1 MINDTKKY
9 ENMDDYMFD
18 NETSFYDGIFESHDK
33 MREFQEMWENF
44 FSLENLENK
53 EKEYKKC
60 ENTLRILNSIDYQFD
75 GTYNM
80 YTGLLT
86 YAEQVKNAFFE
97 EATRNGEISKFKET
111 YIVEGYGTEYTNPY
125 HKILSCL
132 TLNREKTDIDEGLGK
147 IKIQKKTFIDI
158 FGFDKKDFDPE
169 RLCKNKNP
177 VILYIYKFLIFDL
190 TPAVY
195 EFFCEELLNDPDPN
209 VKKNLKYI
217 VEYCIKINSPKKLIQ
232 FMEAY
237 AFKNFKDEIFKER
250 FTNTKPVT
258 QMYCYFVKKTDLFY
272 REFTFTPIIRNVVPF
287 HLTTGKYK
295 EADIWDLEFDLD
307 YDEELLKRSI
317 KIYKDSENDF
327 KPNTDGVIDESK
339 IPKYQGADEIIKQN
353 FYKDVRD
360 TIKQYT
366 SDSVTRKNRVV
377 VINQNEIVY
386 DLLDT
391 YIECLNMRKRGDE
404 CTTYTRPVLHSL
416 VDFFI
421 HLNTKQDGTH
431 EDENVHIELLKLRE
445 ENERDPN
452 PNTYHRIIQILGL
465 DLNDDLNT
473 GVHIILQK
481 FYLIGFPMMLAK
493 SYLGSFLTPKT
504 KDNYGFMYPFLL
516 ISKGDIIDVLNRQ
529 ESCFFDEYNYNIIQ
543 EFIKA
548 TLKSYDV
555 DEEDITF
562 YIDTITPVKGKFQYI
577 TYNYILNISKNVI
590 VTIHFFD
597 IKFGQFLFELSD
609 ILLGTLVNVSISKN
623 IDDLEN
629 VKYMS
634 KCLIAWNP
642 LLEEEKEK
650 IKNSET
656 VEDSEVLTELDG
668 NSGHLF
674 YDVLLE
680 EMHGSF
686 TDESI
691 QHYEL
696 MKQKNKDMYDGKI
709 EVRDTRYLEQL
720 ELLKTLPDR
729 GSETLE
735 EIDLS

>member
-1 MINDTKKY
+1 MNEIAKKY

-18 NETSFYDGIFESHDK
+18 NKTSFYDGIFDSHEK

-60 ENTLRILNSIDYQFD
+60 ENTLRILNSVDYQFNE
-75 GTYNM
+75 TYDM
-80 YTGLLT
+80 YVRLLT
-86 YAEQVKNAFFE
+86 YAEHIKNTFFE
-97 EATRNGEISKFKET
+97 QAKINGEIDTFKET
-111 YIVEGYGTEYTNPY
+111 YIGEEYTNPY

-132 TLNREKTDIDEGLGK
+132 TLNREKTDIEEGVGK
-147 IKIQKKTFIDI
+147 LRIKTKTFIDI

-169 RLCKNKNP
+169 KLCKNKNP

-195 EFFCEELLNDPDPN
+195 EFFCEELLNYRDPY
-209 VKKNLKYI
+209 VKNNLKYI
-217 VEYCIKINSPKKLIQ
+217 VEYCIKIHSPKKLIQ
-232 FMEAY
+232 FMEAFS
-237 AFKNFKDEIFKER
+237 FKNFKDEIFKDK
-250 FTNTKPVT
+250 FTNPKPVT
-258 QMYCYFVKKTDLFY
+258 QMYCYFVKKIDLFY
-272 REFTFTPIIRNVVPF
+272 REFTYTPIIRNVVPF
-287 HLTTGKYK
+287 HLTNGKYK
-295 EADIWDLEFDLD
+295 NANIWDLEFDLD
-307 YDEELLKRSI
+307 YDKELLKRFI

-327 KPNTDGVIDESK
+327 KENTDGVIDESK
-339 IPKYQGADEIIKQN
+339 IPKYQDTNQIIKQN

-377 VINQNEIVY
+377 VINKNEIVY
-386 DLLDT
+386 DLMDT
-391 YIECLNMRKRGDE
+391 YIECLNMLKKGE
-404 CTTYTRPVLHSL
+404 QCTTYTRPVLHSL

-431 EDENVHIELLKLRE
+431 EDDNVHIELLKLRE

-452 PNTYHRIIQILGL
+452 PNTYYKIIQMLGL
-465 DLNDDLNT
+465 DLNDDLNA

-543 EFIKA
+543 EFIKT
-548 TLKSYDV
+548 TLQSYDV
-555 DEEDITF
+555 DEKDITF
-562 YIDTITPVKGKFQYI
+562 YIDIITPVKGRFQYI

-597 IKFGQFLFELSD
+597 IKFGQFLYELSD
-609 ILLGTLVNVSISKN
+609 ILLGTIVNVSISKN

-629 VKYMS
+629 VNYMS

-642 LLEEEKEK
+642 LLEE
-650 IKNSET
+650 
-656 VEDSEVLTELDG
+656 
-668 NSGHLF
+668 
-674 YDVLLE
+674 
-680 EMHGSF
+680 
-686 TDESI
+686 
-691 QHYEL
+691 
-696 MKQKNKDMYDGKI
+696 
-709 EVRDTRYLEQL
+709 
-720 ELLKTLPDR
+720 
-729 GSETLE
+729 
-735 EIDLS
+735 